1 MMKAV
6 EMGNNI
12 WHIKCVERAEARITY
27 SNFPKCHTKILL
39 GNFNAKLV
47 REDIFK
53 LIIRNKSLYEDSN
66 DNGV

>member
-1 MMKAV
+1 MKAV

-12 WHIKCVERAEARITY
+12 WHIECVEPAEARVTY
-27 SNFPKCHTKILL
+27 GNFPEYLTKMLL
-39 GNFNAKLV
+39 GNFNTKLA

-53 LIIRNKSLYEDSN
+53 LIIRSKSLHDDSN